1 MPLKYTR
8 TLAAFLFLTIPA
20 VLAES
25 PEATPTTEGVVIF
38 SGNSVV
44 EFTGLGNALPDSTQ
58 TPPSGGKSVRLEFRR
73 PNLSCIIGSAPGADV
88 FSTAQIDWSAQDL
101 VFEYQTEGVPKILS
115 FSISIPVGEDFQEA
129 VVLNACPALM
139 NLSVDGKWHT
149 AVVHVAEW
157 QKDFKAALDAKK
169 IPDGTLVSA
178 RIGLKVAH
186 NGAINI
192 AHLRAVPK
200 ASAFKTAPTPEPQDP
215 SAPASNEVAASPT
228 TLGSTA
234 AAPDSEL
241 QNVPAEQ
248 TAPAQSNDPLAAGT
262 ETQAPQETAKPSM
275 TKEMAVTE
283 FYKQLD
289 ALIAKQRNPKV
300 PDMKLEDA
308 IKAALQKNPDILD
321 GIQKLSLTSGQM
333 ISVRS
338 RITPQISLT
347 SDWGYTSRE
356 LNQVEVANV
365 DVTDQV
371 WNINLEFTQLLYDGG
386 ATVSRIRSA
395 IASEHGAYFELRAL
409 IDQVISEVKIN
420 FSEIVLN
427 RALIIAN
434 QQSVDL
440 LTEQLKDQQNRY
452 DAGTVPRF
460 NVLQAEVA
468 LANAKPPLIQA
479 QNNYRVAM
487 YRLVRLLGMDYPP
500 GFPSEV
506 PFNIVGKLDYK
517 PRTLDPDN
525 SIRIAVAR
533 NPGLKAQRQS
543 ILSTA
548 AKVNEQAAGYMP
560 TIRARVAQTNNSDMV
575 TSKLSNVVSGWFFG
589 INGTWP
595 LWDGLLTHGNMKQA
609 KAQLDS
615 SKINY
620 DDGVR
625 EVILEVQQA
634 ISNLLQAKETV
645 DSQEASMAQGVEA
658 LRLSQERLDAGAG
671 TQLDV
676 LNQQTSLLQSQT
688 YLLQAYFSYIKGV
701 AEYER
706 TLSLDTRYEEFFD
719 DPLTRPE
726 AKRFQNLNN
735 PDRPQPNL
743 PRAFR
748 KSDPIKPILEPAPS
762 PSPTPKAKSN
772 PPAKTIKGN

>member
-1 MPLKYTR
+1 MSLNYTR
-8 TLAAFLFLTIPA
+8 YLFVFLFLTIPV
-20 VLAES
+20 VLAQS
-25 PEATPTTEGVVIF
+25 PEATSVAKGVVIF
-38 SGNSVV
+38 GGNSVV
-44 EFTGLGNALPDSTQ
+44 EFTGKGNALPDSSQ
-58 TPPSGGKSVRLEFRR
+58 APPSGGKSVRLEFRR

-88 FSTAQIDWSAQDL
+88 FSPAQIDWSAQDL
-101 VFEYQTEGVPKILS
+101 VFEYQTEGIAKILS
-115 FSISIPVGEDFQEA
+115 FSILIPVGEGFQEA
-129 VVLNACPALM
+129 VVLNATPSLM
-139 NLSVDGKWHT
+139 SLSVDGKWHT
-149 AVVHVAEW
+149 AIVPVPEW
-157 QKDFKAALDAKK
+157 QKDFKAALDTKK
-169 IPDGTLVSA
+169 IPDGTLVGA

-186 NGAINI
+186 NGAIHI

-200 ASAFKTAPTPEPQDP
+200 SGEPQTP
-215 SAPASNEVAASPT
+215 PPALASNEDAT
-228 TLGSTA
+228 TLSPA
-234 AAPDSEL
+234 ATLLPALQKTEQPAPEKSSEAI
-241 QNVPAEQ
+241 V
-248 TAPAQSNDPLAAGT
+248 AGT
-262 ETQAPQETAKPSM
+262 ETQAPQENAKPSM

-289 ALIAKQRNPKV
+289 ALIAKQRNPQV
-300 PDMKLEDA
+300 PDMKLEGA
-308 IKAALQKNPDILD
+308 IKSALQKNPDILD
-321 GIQKLSLTSGQM
+321 GIQKLSLTLGQM

-338 RITPQISLT
+338 KITPQISLT

-356 LNQVEVANV
+356 LNQVEVAGA
-365 DVTDQV
+365 DVTDQS
-371 WNINLEFTQLLYDGG
+371 WNINLEFSQLLYDGG

-395 IASEHGAYFELRAL
+395 IASEHGSYFELRAT

-479 QNNYRVAM
+479 HNSYRVAM

-517 PRTLDPDN
+517 PRTLDPDK
-525 SIRIAVAR
+525 SIRVAVAR

-548 AKVNEQAAGYMP
+548 AKVNEQAAGYLP
-560 TIRARVAQTNNSDMV
+560 TLRARVAQTNNSDMV

-589 INGTWP
+589 ISGTWT
-595 LWDGLLTHGNMKQA
+595 LWDGLLIHGNMKQA

-620 DDGVR
+620 DNGVR
-625 EVILEVQQA
+625 EVILEVQQS

-645 DSQEASMAQGVEA
+645 DSQEASMVQGVEA

-701 AEYER
+701 AEYES

-726 AKRFQNLNN
+726 AKRFKNLNN

-748 KSDPIKPILEPAPS
+748 KSDPIKPILEAAPR
-762 PSPTPKAKSN
+762 PIPTPKAKSN

>member
-1 MPLKYTR
+1 MSLNYTR
-8 TLAAFLFLTIPA
+8 CVVVFLFLTIPV
-20 VLAES
+20 VLAQS
-25 PEATPTTEGVVIF
+25 PEATSVAKGVVIF
-38 SGNSVV
+38 GGNSVV
-44 EFTGLGNALPDSTQ
+44 EFTGKGNALPDSSQ
-58 TPPSGGKSVRLEFRR
+58 APPSGGKSVRLEFRR
-73 PNLSCIIGSAPGADV
+73 PNLSCIIGSAPRADV
-88 FSTAQIDWSAQDL
+88 FSPAQIDWSAQDL
-101 VFEYQTEGVPKILS
+101 VFEYQTEGIAKILS
-115 FSISIPVGEDFQEA
+115 FSILIPVGEGFQEA
-129 VVLNACPALM
+129 VVLNATPSLM
-139 NLSVDGKWHT
+139 SLSVDGKWHT
-149 AVVHVAEW
+149 AIVPVPEW
-157 QKDFKAALDAKK
+157 QKDFKAALDTKK
-169 IPDGTLVSA
+169 IPDGTLVGA

-186 NGAINI
+186 NGAIHI

-200 ASAFKTAPTPEPQDP
+200 SGEPQTP
-215 SAPASNEVAASPT
+215 PPALASNEDAT
-228 TLGSTA
+228 TLSPA
-234 AAPDSEL
+234 ATLLPALQKTEQPAPEKSSEAI
-241 QNVPAEQ
+241 V
-248 TAPAQSNDPLAAGT
+248 AGT
-262 ETQAPQETAKPSM
+262 ETQAPQENAKPSM

-289 ALIAKQRNPKV
+289 ALIAKQRNPQV
-300 PDMKLEDA
+300 PDMKLEGA

-356 LNQVEVANV
+356 LNQVEVAGA
-365 DVTDQV
+365 DVTDQS
-371 WNINLEFTQLLYDGG
+371 WNINLEFSQLLYDGG

-395 IASEHGAYFELRAL
+395 IASEHGSYFELRAT

-479 QNNYRVAM
+479 HNSYRVAM

-517 PRTLDPDN
+517 PRTLDPDK
-525 SIRIAVAR
+525 SIRVAVAR

-548 AKVNEQAAGYMP
+548 AKVNEQAAGYLP
-560 TIRARVAQTNNSDMV
+560 TLRARVAQTNNSDMV

-620 DDGVR
+620 DNGVR
-625 EVILEVQQA
+625 EVILEVQQS

-645 DSQEASMAQGVEA
+645 DSQEASMVQGVEA

-701 AEYER
+701 AEYES

-726 AKRFQNLNN
+726 AKRFKNLNN

-748 KSDPIKPILEPAPS
+748 KSDPIKPILEAAPR
-762 PSPTPKAKSN
+762 PIPTPKAKSN